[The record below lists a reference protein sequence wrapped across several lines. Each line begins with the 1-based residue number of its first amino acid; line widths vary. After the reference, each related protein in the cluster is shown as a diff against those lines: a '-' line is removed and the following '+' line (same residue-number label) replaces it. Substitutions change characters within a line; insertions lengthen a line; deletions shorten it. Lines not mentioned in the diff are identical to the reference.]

1 MTEEPLTFEL
11 PDPPPPSPL
20 RGRFAAL
27 GQATAFAFLTVILW
41 ILSSWLLYGQSWIEH
56 SLVLSVL
63 SLVPAVCAS
72 NALFV
77 LLNPDGSWDALG
89 LPLSA
94 RGVVELAGGTLGG
107 AMIALSVV
115 GVLWLLGWI
124 VVADPSSI
132 AAPGV
137 EEVIWSPGWIYAAVI
152 LFVGAASEEL
162 LFRGFGLQQLIRAS
176 NPWIAIVGTSVIFA
190 LLHAGNP
197 GATTV
202 GLVNTALF
210 GCLFGILL
218 VQRRSLMIPIGVH
231 LGWNFTLV
239 AIGASLSGLKIRVVD
254 VMLTSSGPTLWS
266 GGPYGP
272 EASLVTS
279 LAVPIV
285 IAIVL
290 YLPTKLDTGPK
301 LWD

>member
-1 MTEEPLTFEL
+1 MTEEPSTFAL
-11 PDPPPPSPL
+11 PDPPPPSHL

-27 GQATAFAFLTVILW
+27 GQATAFAVLTVVLW
-41 ILSSWLLYGQSWIEH
+41 ILTTWLLFGQSWIEH

-89 LPLSA
+89 LPCST
-94 RGVVELAGGTLGG
+94 RGFADLAGGTLGG
-107 AMIALSVV
+107 AAIALSVV
-115 GVLWLLGWI
+115 SVLWLLGWI
-124 VVADPSSI
+124 VAAEPNSI
-132 AAPGV
+132 AANGG
-137 EEVIWSPGWIYAAVI
+137 EEVVWSPGWAYATMI
-152 LFVGAASEEL
+152 LFVGATSEEL

-176 NPWIAIVGTSVIFA
+176 NAWIAIVGTSVVFG

-197 GATTV
+197 GASTV

-210 GCLFGILL
+210 GCLFGFLL
-218 VQRRSLMIPIGVH
+218 VRRRSLMIPVGVH
-231 LGWNFTLV
+231 FGWNVTLV
-239 AIGASLSGLKIRVVD
+239 AIGASLSGLRIRVVD
-254 VMLTSSGPTLWS
+254 VMLTSSGPVLWS

-272 EASLVTS
+272 EASLITS
-279 LAVPIV
+279 LVVALV

-290 YLPTKLDTGPK
+290 YLPSKLETGPR

>member
-1 MTEEPLTFEL
+1 MIEEPPTFEL

-27 GQATAFAFLTVILW
+27 GQATAFAVLTVILW
-41 ILSSWLLYGQSWIEH
+41 ILSSWLLYDQSWMEH

-72 NALFV
+72 NTLFV
-77 LLNPDGSWDALG
+77 LLNPEGSWDALG

-94 RGVVELAGGTLGG
+94 RGFTELAGGTLGG
-107 AMIALSVV
+107 AAIALSVV
-115 GVLWLLGWI
+115 SVLWLLGWI
-124 VVADPSSI
+124 VAAEPNSI
-132 AAPGV
+132 AANGG
-137 EEVIWSPGWIYAAVI
+137 EEVVWSPGWPYATVI
-152 LFVGAASEEL
+152 LFIGAASEEL

-176 NPWIAIVGTSVIFA
+176 NPWIAIIGTSVVFG

-197 GATTV
+197 GASTV

-210 GCLFGILL
+210 GCLFGFLL
-218 VQRRSLMIPIGVH
+218 VRRRSLMVPVGVH
-231 LGWNFTLV
+231 FGWNVTLV
-239 AIGASLSGLKIRVVD
+239 AIGASLSGLRIKVVD
-254 VMLTSSGPTLWS
+254 VMLTSSGPVLWS

-272 EASLVTS
+272 EASLITS
-279 LAVPIV
+279 LVVALV

-290 YLPTKLDTGPK
+290 YLPSKLETGLR